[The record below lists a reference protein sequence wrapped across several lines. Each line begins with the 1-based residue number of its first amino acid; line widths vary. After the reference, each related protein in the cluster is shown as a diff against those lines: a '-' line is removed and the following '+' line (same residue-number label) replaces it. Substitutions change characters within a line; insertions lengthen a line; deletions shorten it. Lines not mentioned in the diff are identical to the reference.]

1 MWSMGLSQV
10 RITCYLTW
18 SPCPSCARQLAAFKK
33 DHPDLILRIYTSRL
47 YFYWRR
53 KFQKGLCSLW
63 RSGIQVDVMDLP
75 RKEGPRP
82 PVGKGFPASIGQAV
96 ARRMEDE
103 LGGKGGC

>member
-1 MWSMGLSQV
+1 
-10 RITCYLTW
+10 
-18 SPCPSCARQLAAFKK
+18 
-33 DHPDLILRIYTSRL
+33 
-47 YFYWRR
+47 
-53 KFQKGLCSLW
+53 
-63 RSGIQVDVMDLP
+63 MDLP